1 MGQCRRSRVLG
12 GIGLLALAEA
22 RFLFDNKPKLCHNAF
37 MINLLLALM
46 SVPALAQNVVN
57 SQAIIGK
64 ISPIVSESVLPSAF
78 LKTVSLPPSQAVWVG
93 RNSNFDA
100 RDAQPLIDPNLW
112 SSLKPMPSSV
122 AQWLSNQSLGIDLSQ
137 VRMIPLFT
145 IEKIAQTAVN
155 ARDNSLTFMTDSG
168 FTTPHIFYL
177 SRGVCAALFSKYDFG
192 EITLDSGVS
201 KDGQKFQIQAMV
213 VGNNKIYVI
222 YNIDHFESTQPQY
235 PQYPFIFR
243 RIVTYTINGPGDLSV
258 SGIKADAGIVHAT
271 IQDIED
277 AHNGYLQIDTDYGQ
291 QFVKSTPI
299 SVISVR

>member
-1 MGQCRRSRVLG
+1 
-12 GIGLLALAEA
+12 
-22 RFLFDNKPKLCHNAF
+22 

-112 SSLKPMPSSV
+112 SSLKPMPSSM

-213 VGNNKIYVI
+213 VGNSKIYVI

>member
-1 MGQCRRSRVLG
+1 M
-12 GIGLLALAEA
+12 ALAEA

-112 SSLKPMPSSV
+112 SSLKPMPSSM

-213 VGNNKIYVI
+213 VGNSKIYVI